1 MIETG
6 ISRKLE
12 NFFISFN
19 RDNGAAKWGSGRHYR
34 RTHQEEAWD
43 LCEMVGRKKFQLIGL
58 IPDIL
63 LWANYSIVEI
73 VDSFPVRAVGIDFY
87 VNLR

>member
-1 MIETG
+1 MGNLCSCDVLLVVGTQQNVIEC
-6 ISRKLE
+6 IIILW
-12 NFFISFN
+12 FFSI
-19 RDNGAAKWGSGRHYR
+19 H
-34 RTHQEEAWD
+34 
-43 LCEMVGRKKFQLIGL
+43 